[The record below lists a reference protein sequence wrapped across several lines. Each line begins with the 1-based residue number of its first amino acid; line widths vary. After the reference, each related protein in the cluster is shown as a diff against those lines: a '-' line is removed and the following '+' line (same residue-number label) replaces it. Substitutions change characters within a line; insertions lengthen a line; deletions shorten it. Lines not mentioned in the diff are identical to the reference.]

1 MSLSTSLE
9 DLSRLGPIVY
19 AELRRAA
26 QLLLEKERT
35 GHTLQPTALVHEA
48 LLRLSRGQ
56 GIPTE
61 DPRVFIYAVVREMR
75 RELTDHAR
83 RARAQ
88 KRSWHLRSE
97 APEEV
102 SLPEID
108 PTTVLSIDA
117 ALDKLQRV
125 NPRAVALIEM
135 RFFGGLTGEE
145 IAAVMGVTTRTVE
158 RIWRDARRWL
168 FLEMEAE
175 ARPNEWVQR
184 NDSMR

>member
-1 MSLSTSLE
+1 MSQSTLLENLSQLC
-9 DLSRLGPIVY
+9 PIIY

-26 QLLLEKERT
+26 QLLLDKERT
-35 GHTLQPTALVHEA
+35 NHTLQPTALVHEA
-48 LLRLSRGQ
+48 LLRLGRGRAL
-56 GIPTE
+56 PTE
-61 DPRVFIYAVVREMR
+61 DPRGFIYAVVREMR

-88 KRSWHLRSE
+88 KRSWHMRSE
-97 APEEV
+97 ESGNV

-108 PTTVLSIDA
+108 PTTVLSVDA
-117 ALDKLQRV
+117 ALDKLQKV

-145 IAAVMGVTTRTVE
+145 IAAVMGVAPRTVE

-168 FLEMEAE
+168 YLEMEVE
-175 ARPNEWVQR
+175 PSPNEMTQR
-184 NDSMR
+184 NDSIR